1 MNKIDSEYIF
11 NKPISGLYKENM
23 LNNVIR
29 QVLADLICPVF
40 DKTPGGLNVQLFYDV
55 VGGLEAV

>member
-11 NKPISGLYKENM
+11 NKPISGLDNNII

-29 QVLADLICPVF
+29 QALADFIRSEF
-40 DKTPGGLNVQLFYDV
+40 DKNPRRFKCVISF
-55 VGGLEAV
+55 